1 MRWTFTRDRHTVATA
16 LGLVLLVVHVLG
28 MALAGFT
35 RGAGALAYL
44 AGLAGLIA
52 VPLCSW
58 QLSRLLDRHADR
70 LGRRSFFA
78 AGLRVVL
85 GGVSI
90 ALLPAVYNAL
100 SRAPL
105 PLIGRA
111 LELGVA
117 ALSVAVMS
125 GLVLLAL
132 GLADLLYLST
142 WRLRR
147 LSTRLM
153 VLLLFTSLGTF
164 FWLSFVGLQA
174 HDALLW
180 AVEQGHLQAWVAW
193 IDTLSRAAS
202 AYLGG
207 LAGALGL
214 ELPFLMLLAWRFG
227 RNATSGLSVLH
238 QGFERV
244 AAGDYDETVPVRG
257 NDEVAA
263 MQRGFN
269 AMLEAARERHFLETA
284 FGRYVSPVVLERMR
298 REGGGGMLGG
308 ERRVATV
315 LFSDIRGFT
324 ALSADLA
331 PEQVIAVLN
340 TYMSRMIDTIARY
353 DGYIN
358 KFVGDAIM
366 VVFNV
371 PLDQR
376 DHALRALA
384 CAQAMQHEL
393 ERDNEGGIFGEVDRL
408 EMGIGLN
415 TGALVAGNL
424 GNERQVEFTV
434 LGDTVNVASRAC
446 NQAGKNQIV
455 LTPSVLEALEEGP
468 RASIAH
474 EDLGEIEVKGKGKV
488 HFLRLDS
495 SSAQLDDLLFSDST
509 LPIAVRASPP
519 PERDKIPA

>member
-1 MRWTFTRDRHTVATA
+1 MRWRSGHDRNTIATTI
-16 LGLVLLVVHVLG
+16 GVVLLVVHVLG

-35 RGAGALAYL
+35 RGAGAVAYL
-44 AGLAGLIA
+44 AGLAGLIS

-58 QLSRLLDRHADR
+58 QLSRLLDALAER
-70 LGRRSFFA
+70 LGKRSFFA

-85 GGVSI
+85 GLVSI
-90 ALLPAVYNAL
+90 ALVPAVYNAL

-105 PLIGRA
+105 PLIGRV
-111 LELGVA
+111 LELAVA
-117 ALSVAVMS
+117 ALSVVVMC

-174 HDALLW
+174 RDALLW

-238 QGFERV
+238 QGFARV
-244 AAGDYDETVPVRG
+244 AAGDYDEGVPVRG
-257 NDEVAA
+257 NDEVAE

-269 AMLEAARERHFLETA
+269 AMLDAARERHFLETA

-371 PLDQR
+371 PLDQP

-384 CAQAMQHEL
+384 CAQAMQEEL
-393 ERDNEGGIFGEVDRL
+393 ARDNERGLFGEVDRI

-446 NQAGKNQIV
+446 NQAGKNQVV
-455 LTPSVLEALEEGP
+455 LTPSVLEAIDEP
-468 RASIAH
+468 ARAALSCD
-474 EDLGEIEVKGKGKV
+474 DLGEIEVKGKGKM
-488 HFLRLDS
+488 HFLRLES
-495 SSAQLDDLLFSDST
+495 PLSQLDDLLFGDST
-509 LPIAVRASPP
+509 VPIAVRAVAD
-519 PERDKIPA
+519 PEHEKIPA